1 MYRKELLSLLRK
13 KPARKSQLTNFI
25 NKLNSKQ
32 IRALEHIIR
41 LFLRGELKVT
51 KNNFNKLRRH
61 RVKLR
66 KLIYSKPKT
75 LKYRKKILKQTGSG
89 LLFSLIPAAISAL
102 SQLFK

>member
-25 NKLNSKQ
+25 NKLNAKQ

-41 LFLRGELKVT
+41 LFLRGRLKVS
-51 KNNFNKLRRH
+51 KSHFNRLRRH
-61 RVKLR
+61 RGKLR
-66 KLIYSKPKT
+66 QLIYAKPKT
-75 LKYRKKILKQTGSG
+75 LTYRKKILKQTGGG